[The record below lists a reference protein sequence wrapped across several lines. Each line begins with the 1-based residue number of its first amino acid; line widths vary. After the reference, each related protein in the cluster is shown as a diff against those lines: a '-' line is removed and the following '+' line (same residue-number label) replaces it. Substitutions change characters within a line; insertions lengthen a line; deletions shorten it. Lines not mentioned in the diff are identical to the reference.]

1 MKRVK
6 AFFKE
11 NEGLAAI
18 LFAIMGSNILFFNQK
33 GWLMNPVYIAGA
45 AIVFYAGIRYA
56 WTQRKCFLQA
66 RIWKGSLILGLLFS
80 AMVVVGSKITAE
92 NVVFEAFHI
101 ADLFSFLFY
110 LVVGCLLFFDLYL
123 LSEDKKITGFIK
135 PIEEK
140 KEKSG
145 KKNWLIYSII
155 LILAWIPVFITY
167 YPGIMPEDASVSV
180 AISMG
185 SLPWDN
191 HFPVF
196 YTLIVG
202 KLIYIGDCLLHDV
215 NLGIALYSVLQMV
228 IMAGGLGY
236 LLYWLEKKGI
246 RKGVLYLGL
255 AYFAAA
261 PMFGNYAIVMWK
273 DPWFSE
279 LLILL
284 AIFLY
289 EHTVEDR
296 MSFLKGR
303 NLFYYAVL
311 IVLMCLMRNNGIY
324 IAVLITLYL
333 LIVYRKE
340 LKKVL
345 PVLVG
350 SIFVVWFITG
360 PVYKHVFSAE
370 NVFVES
376 IGIPLQQMAR
386 TVVMG
391 GEMDQEDREFMDH
404 LLPLEK
410 YQEYY
415 SPNLVDYIKWAPEF
429 DTPYLDAHKKEFFK
443 TWWSM
448 LLKNFDLYVEQ
459 YLMGTYGY
467 WHIGGDT
474 NYELVKVEV
483 TGNDWGMYQSS
494 PFETILGYPMKETLN
509 GKYDYIASGLLVWAV
524 LVNVVLCW
532 MKKRGNYIIP
542 LLGMVGNWL
551 TLMVATPTAFG
562 VRYIFVCVI
571 GLPLLMVYPW
581 LIPGRKEDGQK

>member
-1 MKRVK
+1 MERLKT
-6 AFFKE
+6 FFKE

-18 LFAIMGSNILFFNQK
+18 LLAILSSNILFFSQK
-33 GWLMNPVYIAGA
+33 DWLMNPVYIAGTA
-45 AIVFYAGIRYA
+45 MVFYVALRYA
-56 WTQRKCFLQA
+56 WKWRGYFLHA
-66 RIWKGSLILGLLFS
+66 RIWQGCLLLGGLFS
-80 AMVVVGSKITAE
+80 AMVSAGAKINAGSIEFGVFHVVDI
-92 NVVFEAFHI
+92 FY
-101 ADLFSFLFY
+101 FLFY
-110 LVVGCLLFFDLYL
+110 LAVGCLLFFCLYL
-123 LSEDKKITGFIK
+123 LSEDSKISAFFKPAAKQVKKR
-135 PIEEK
+135 
-140 KEKSG
+140 S
-145 KKNWLIYSII
+145 KKNWMLYSIV
-155 LILAWIPVFITY
+155 LLLAWIPVFITY

-185 SLPWDN
+185 ALPWDN

-215 NLGIALYSVLQMV
+215 NLGIALYSVIQML

-236 LLYWLEKKGI
+236 LLYWLQKKGI
-246 RKGVLYLGL
+246 RREIIYLGL

-273 DPWFSE
+273 DPWFSG

-284 AIFLY
+284 GIFLY

-296 MSFLKGR
+296 MSFLERK
-303 NLFYYAVL
+303 NLLYYMAL

-324 IAVLITLYL
+324 IAVLITLCL

-345 PVLVG
+345 LVLLG
-350 SIFVVWFITG
+350 SVLLVWIITG
-360 PVYKHVFSAE
+360 PVYKHALSAE

-376 IGIPLQQMAR
+376 IGIPLQQMSR

-391 GEMDQEDREFMDH
+391 GKMDKADKEFMDK

-410 YQEYY
+410 YEEYY
-415 SPNLVDYIKWAPEF
+415 SPYLVDYIKWAPEF
-429 DTPYLDAHKKEFFK
+429 DTPYLDAHKDEFFK

-448 LLKNFDLYVEQ
+448 LTKNFDIYVEQ

-483 TGNDWGMYQSS
+483 TGNDWGMRQSS
-494 PFETILGYPMKETLN
+494 PIEKIFGYPMKETLN
-509 GKYDYIASGLLVWAV
+509 AKYDYIATGLLIWIVLANAV
-524 LVNVVLCW
+524 FCW
-532 MKKRGNYIIP
+532 MKRRGNYVIP
-542 LLGMVGNWL
+542 LLGMIGNWM

-571 GLPLLMVYPW
+571 GLPLLIVYPW
-581 LIPGRKEDGQK
+581 LVPGRGIKTDS